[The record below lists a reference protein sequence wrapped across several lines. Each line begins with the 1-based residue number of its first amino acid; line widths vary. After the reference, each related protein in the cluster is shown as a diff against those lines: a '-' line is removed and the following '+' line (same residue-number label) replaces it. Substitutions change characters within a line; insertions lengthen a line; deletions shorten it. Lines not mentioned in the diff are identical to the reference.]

1 MIAQATTVQRHCSNA
16 PPHGF
21 NDDGF
26 LADTVRWTP
35 RLAQDIA
42 HQEGLGGLSDKHWE
56 VIHLVRER
64 YFSIGALPV
73 MRLVCRA
80 AGLDPHKA
88 HHLFSSCLSL
98 WRIAGLPNPGEEALS
113 YMN

>member
-42 HQEGLGGLSDKHWE
+42 HPEGLGAARAIWRPDRLAKRYR
-56 VIHLVRER
+56 VRVR
-64 YFSIGALPV
+64 
-73 MRLVCRA
+73 
-80 AGLDPHKA
+80 HQ
-88 HHLFSSCLSL
+88 
-98 WRIAGLPNPGEEALS
+98 
-113 YMN
+113 